1 MKRVVDTMIVMTDD
15 TTSWKENSVLQ
26 SDLMK
31 QI

>member
-15 TTSWKENSVLQ
+15 TTSWQENSVLQ